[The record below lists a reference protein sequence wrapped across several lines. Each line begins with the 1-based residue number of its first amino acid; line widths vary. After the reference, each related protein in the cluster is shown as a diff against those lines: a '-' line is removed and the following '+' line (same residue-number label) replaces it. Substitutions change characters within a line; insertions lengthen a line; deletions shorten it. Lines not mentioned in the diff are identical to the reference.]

1 MGCSTSKSGTI
12 FGLVI
17 LDGIMLLWNIF
28 VTWNPKMTDM
38 ASSVNLSI
46 ISNWCFWNYFSEILN
61 HKNVNSNIHSSLCDS
76 FGLPN
81 LQRITQSGFVFE
93 KECKTQ
99 IAAFC
104 SKEEDTYYP
113 SYRKNKWYH
122 QVLSD
127 VNWDWLCI
135 GYKKKTWWEIEF
147 RKLQYFFQKGGKCS
161 KICEDW
167 HVPHVLAGTF
177 HEFLYPDMER
187 LLFSNNKFCLHSLAT
202 F

>member
-1 MGCSTSKSGTI
+1 MVCSTSKSETI

-28 VTWNPKMTDM
+28 VTLNPKMTDI
-38 ASSVNLSI
+38 ASSVNLNI
-46 ISNWCFWNYFSEILN
+46 ISKWCFWNYFSEILN
-61 HKNVNSNIHSSLCDS
+61 HKNVNSNIHSSLWDS

-81 LQRITQSGFVFE
+81 LQRITQSGFAFE

-104 SKEEDTYYP
+104 GKEEDTYYP
-113 SYRKNKWYH
+113 LYWKNKWYH
-122 QVLSD
+122 QVLTD

-135 GYKKKTWWEIEF
+135 GYKKKTWWEME
-147 RKLQYFFQKGGKCS
+147 LQETTLFLQERGEMHS

-167 HVPHVLAGTF
+167 RVPQGPVLTGMF
-177 HEFLYPDMER
+177 QEF
-187 LLFSNNKFCLHSLAT
+187 
-202 F
+202 